1 MKGNYSYA
9 ECPNSLLNTTYL
21 FLSVRLRESVSSF
34 TAESEKSELPR
45 RAKLFRK
52 TTPGQNQNK
61 MVRIHGTY

>member
-1 MKGNYSYA
+1 MFERILPVYSRKA
-9 ECPNSLLNTTYL
+9 D
-21 FLSVRLRESVSSF
+21 
-34 TAESEKSELPR
+34 SEKAELPR